1 MSKTAKKQAHIA
13 EILSVVF
20 GSAMVAFAVCT
31 IHSKT
36 NLTEGGL
43 IGIELLC
50 LRWFGIDPSVTALVT
65 DIIFYILGILIL
77 NKKFRI
83 NAVVGTLTYSAA
95 YFIVENLGIVM
106 PFVDNLLV
114 SAIVGALLVGIGS
127 GLVVRN
133 VGACGSDDSL
143 ALILNKLT
151 KIPLAVCY
159 IAFDLVVILIALSY
173 LGIEYLPYSLLTS
186 IMSSIIIDLVSRKK
200 LAELN
205 A

>member
-1 MSKTAKKQAHIA
+1 MSKTAKKHAKLV
-13 EILSVVF
+13 ELLSVIF

-31 IHSKT
+31 IHSRT

-50 LRWFGIDPSVTALVT
+50 LRWFGIDPSITAIIT
-65 DIIFYILGILIL
+65 DVIFYILGFLIL
-77 NKKFRI
+77 NKKFRV
-83 NAVVGTLTYSAA
+83 NAVVGTLTYSATF
-95 YFIVENLGIVM
+95 FITESLGIVM
-106 PFVDNLLV
+106 PFVDNLLI

-151 KIPLAVCY
+151 KIPLAACY
-159 IAFDLVVILIALSY
+159 IVFDLIVILIALSY
-173 LGIEYLPYSLLTS
+173 LSIEYLPYSLLTS
-186 IMSSIIIDLVSRKK
+186 IMSSIIIDLVSHKK
-200 LAELN
+200 LAKLN
-205 A
+205 T